1 MLYWYES
8 SVLGRAA
15 SRGKFKNNN
24 NKKKMSQL
32 VSGFFS
38 EMAKDLGYLAPVVG
52 L

>member
-24 NKKKMSQL
+24 KKKSSQL

-38 EMAKDLGYLAPVVG
+38 DVSKDLGYLAPVVG